1 MNKILVYL
9 TLLASVALLGACN
22 LNETPEF
29 DDADAFVAFGGISFS
44 AEETA
49 EVLKVPVRLT
59 SLNNLST
66 TVTYEVIDSTAIAG
80 RDYELSGG
88 ATVLNFDGKEPVQHI
103 EINILPHEGEF
114 TGDRIFGIALKS
126 AGNVNLGSNDTVF
139 VKILDLD
146 HPLSAILGS
155 YTAVGTSYFNGTE
168 SWTVT
173 IEKDPAGD
181 VSKVWITNLVAG
193 GSSPS
198 TPLYG
203 VVNEDKTE
211 LKIPVGQKIAVS
223 SSYPSILFEGFYG
236 PDGATGIPD
245 GGSVTGLIGGGKIS
259 IQDEIGSHVYKDEA
273 SSVSAGWYN
282 IFQADVVLT
291 KK

>member
-1 MNKILVYL
+1 MNKIILYL
-9 TLLASVALLGACN
+9 TILASVALFGACN

-29 DDADAFVAFGGISFS
+29 NDADAFVAFDGTRFS
-44 AEETA
+44 AEETSG
-49 EVLKVPVRLT
+49 VLKVPVRLT
-59 SLNNLST
+59 SLGKMST

-80 RDYELSGG
+80 RDYALSGG
-88 ATVLNFDGKEPVQHI
+88 ATVLNFDGKDPVQHI
-103 EINILPHEGEF
+103 EIDILPHEGVF
-114 TGDRIFGIALKS
+114 TGDRVFGIALKS
-126 AGNVNLGSNDTVF
+126 AGELNLGGNDTVY
-139 VKILDLD
+139 VTILDLD
-146 HPLSAILGS
+146 HPLSAILGT

-181 VSKVWITNLVAG
+181 VNKVWITNLVSG
-193 GSSPS
+193 GSSAS

-203 VVNEDKTE
+203 LVNEERTE
-211 LKIPVGQKIAVS
+211 LKIPVGQTIAVS

-236 PDGATGIPD
+236 PDGATEIPD
-245 GGSVTGLIGGGKIS
+245 GGSVTGLIGEDKIS
-259 IQDEIGSHVYKDEA
+259 IQDEIGSHVYDA
-273 SSVSAGWYN
+273 SGASAGWYN

>member
-1 MNKILVYL
+1 MNKFLVYL
-9 TLLASVALLGACN
+9 TVLASVALFGACN

-29 DDADAFVAFGGISFS
+29 NDADAFVAFGGISFS
-44 AEETA
+44 VEETA

-59 SLNNLST
+59 SLSNLST

-88 ATVLNFDGKEPVQHI
+88 ATVLNFDGKDPVQQI

-114 TGDRIFGIALKS
+114 TGDRIFGIALKN
-126 AGNVNLGSNDTVF
+126 AGNINLGSNDTVY

-155 YTAVGTSYFNGTE
+155 YTAEGTSYYDGKV
-168 SWTVT
+168 SWPVT

-181 VSKVWITNLVAG
+181 VSKVWITNLVLD

-203 VVNEDKTE
+203 LVNEEKTE
-211 LKIPVGQKIAVS
+211 LKIPVGQTIAVS
-223 SSYPSILFEGFYG
+223 TSYPKIIFAGYYG
-236 PDGATGIPD
+236 PDGATAIPD
-245 GGSVTGLIGGGKIS
+245 GGSVTCLIENGKIV
-259 IQDEIGSHVYKDEA
+259 IQDEIA
-273 SSVSAGWYN
+273 SSVYDASDTFLGYFNA
-282 IFQADVVLT
+282 FQADVVLT